1 MVHAFVYKQIDVDYI
16 PELGLSP
23 RNFRNHK
30 SGADDICLI
39 IVHTL
44 IVY

>member
-23 RNFRNHK
+23 RDFRNQK
-30 SGADDICLI
+30 SGADDIVQL
-39 IVHTL
+39 
-44 IVY
+44 